1 MKVQIVYLSSEDDA
15 NSTRD
20 MLGWVQAT
28 RVVLVWPDQ
37 GRVLTHRL
45 ELVKIQ
51 RFAKQRNLQIG
62 LLTFDSEVRQNA
74 QELCFPIFDS
84 LEDLPESRWE
94 IKPPKSIQDSEE
106 TLSRYTRPPVQ
117 QLKEKTPAWA
127 ENIRSRNI
135 RLPAGFIIGISLLLL
150 IFVVPS
156 AEINLSPTG
165 TGKILP
171 ISVDLLSEAD
181 FESEVGKIQAERYS
195 IDVVGSTTISTS
207 GWSRVPKSPAQGLVI
222 FENHTE
228 DLLNIPLHT
237 VLWTSGSTE
246 QKFRTTT
253 AAELLGGFGAKV
265 EIAVEAIA
273 SGAEGNVPAYSIS
286 AIEGPLGLLISVS
299 NPRALKGGIDELHP
313 TATQRDLDDLEEQLL
328 DELFLL
334 ATNEIGSNL
343 QENQVI
349 VEDGIWL
356 ERIIDQEYNHT
367 PGEIADE
374 LTMEMEVSV
383 VMLVYHEPD
392 LERFILNEMSHDL
405 PVGIEVIPTSL
416 SYEVQTEPSGLTDG
430 RWGLSIQAEV
440 ETYDTLDF
448 RDIKTM
454 IFGRTPESAVRIL
467 GDTAPHLIGSQI
479 TLYPSWM
486 PILPFWTERIQ
497 LHWDWE

>member
-1 MKVQIVYLSSEDDA
+1 MKVQIVYLSSADDA

-20 MLGWVQAT
+20 MLGWVQAA
-28 RVVLVWPDQ
+28 RVLLVWPDQ
-37 GRVLTHRL
+37 GRILTDRL

-74 QELCFPIFDS
+74 QELGFPIFDS

-94 IKPPKSIQDSEE
+94 LRPPKSIQDSEE
-106 TLSRYTRPPVQ
+106 TLSRYTRLPVQ
-117 QLKEKTPAWA
+117 QLNEKTPAWA
-127 ENIRSRNI
+127 ENIISRSI
-135 RLPAGFIIGISLLLL
+135 RLPAGLVFGISLLLF

-165 TGKILP
+165 TRNILP
-171 ISVDLLSEAD
+171 MSVDLYSEGD
-181 FESEVGKIQAERYS
+181 FEGELGIIRAERYGL
-195 IDVVGSTTISTS
+195 DVVGSTTISTS
-207 GWSRVPKSPAQGLVI
+207 GWTRVPISPAQGVVI

-228 DLLNIPLHT
+228 DPVNIPLHT
-237 VLWTSGSTE
+237 VVRTSGSIG
-246 QKFRTTT
+246 QKFRTSNT
-253 AAELLGGFGAKV
+253 AKLPGGFGAKV
-265 EIAVEAIA
+265 EIAVEAI
-273 SGAEGNVPAYSIS
+273 SFGAEGNVPAFSIS

-299 NPRALKGGIDELHP
+299 NPRALKGGVDQLHP
-313 TATQRDLDDLEEQLL
+313 SATQSDLDDLEEQLL

-334 ATNEIGSNL
+334 ASNEIGSNL

-356 ERIIDQEYNHT
+356 ERVIDQEYSHK

-383 VMLVYHEPD
+383 VMLVYHEFD

-405 PVGIEVIPTSL
+405 PVGVEVIPTSL
-416 SYEVQTEPSGLTDG
+416 SYEVQTEQSGLTDG

-454 IFGRTPESAVRIL
+454 IFGRTLESAVRIL
-467 GDTAPHLIGSQI
+467 GDKAPHLIGTQI
-479 TLYPSWM
+479 TLNPSWM
-486 PILPFWTERIQ
+486 PILPFWKERIQ

>member
-28 RVVLVWPDQ
+28 RVLLVWPDR
-37 GRVLTHRL
+37 GRILTDRL
-45 ELVKIQ
+45 ELFKIQ

-62 LLTFDSEVRQNA
+62 LLTFDSDVRQNA
-74 QELCFPIFDS
+74 QELSFPIFDS

-106 TLSRYTRPPVQ
+106 ALSRYTRPPVQ
-117 QLKEKTPAWA
+117 QLKDITPAWV
-127 ENIRSRNI
+127 ENIRSRNT
-135 RLPAGFIIGISLLLL
+135 RLPAGLIFGISLLLL
-150 IFVVPS
+150 IFIVPS

-165 TGKILP
+165 SGKFLP
-171 ISVDLLSEAD
+171 ISVDLYSEAD
-181 FESEVGKIQAERYS
+181 LESELGKIRAEEYGV
-195 IDVVGSTTISTS
+195 DVGGSATISTS
-207 GWSRVPKSPAQGLVI
+207 GWTRIPKSPAQGAVI

-228 DLLNIPLHT
+228 DPISIPLHT
-237 VLWTSGSTE
+237 VLWTSGSLV

-253 AAELLGGFGAKV
+253 TAELLGGFGAKV
-265 EIAVEAIA
+265 EIAVEAIT
-273 SGAEGNVPAYSIS
+273 SGAEGNVPANSIS
-286 AIEGPLGLLISVS
+286 AIERPLGLLVSVS
-299 NPRALKGGIDELHP
+299 NPRAFKGGVDELHP
-313 TATQRDLDDLEEQLL
+313 TATQSDLDDLEEQLL

-334 ATNEIGSNL
+334 ASNEIGSNL
-343 QENQVI
+343 QENLVI

-356 ERIIDQEYNHT
+356 ERVIDREYNHK

-383 VMLVYHEPD
+383 VMLVYHELD
-392 LERFILNEMSHDL
+392 LERFILNEMSQEL
-405 PVGIEVIPTSL
+405 PVGVEVIPSSL
-416 SYEVQTEPSGLTDG
+416 SYKVQTEPSGSTEG

-448 RDIKTM
+448 RDVKTM
-454 IFGRTPESAVRIL
+454 IFGRTPESALRIL
-467 GDTAPHLIGSQI
+467 GDTAPHLIGSKI

-486 PILPFWTERIQ
+486 PILPFWTQRIQ
-497 LHWDWE
+497 LHWNWE

>member
-1 MKVQIVYLSSEDDA
+1 
-15 NSTRD
+15 

-28 RVVLVWPDQ
+28 RVLLVWPDQ
-37 GRVLTHRL
+37 GRILTDRL

-62 LLTFDSEVRQNA
+62 LLTFDSDVRQNA
-74 QELCFPIFDS
+74 QELSFPIFDS

-106 TLSRYTRPPVQ
+106 ALSRYTRPPVQ
-117 QLKEKTPAWA
+117 QLREHTPPWV

-135 RLPAGFIIGISLLLL
+135 RLPAGLIFGISLLLL
-150 IFVVPS
+150 IFIVPS
-156 AEINLSPTG
+156 AEINLSVRG
-165 TGKILP
+165 AGKFLP
-171 ISVDLLSEAD
+171 ISVELYSEAD
-181 FESEVGKIQAERYS
+181 LESELGKIRAERLGV
-195 IDVVGSTTISTS
+195 DVVGSATISTS
-207 GWSRVPKSPAQGLVI
+207 GWTRVPKSPAQGVVI

-228 DLLNIPLHT
+228 DPVNIPLHT
-237 VLWTSGSTE
+237 VLWSSSGSKG

-253 AAELLGGFGAKV
+253 TAELQGGFGVKV
-265 EIAVEAIA
+265 ELAVEAVTA
-273 SGAEGNVPAYSIS
+273 GAEGNVPANSIS

-299 NPRALKGGIDELHP
+299 NPRALKGAVDELHP
-313 TATQRDLDDLEEQLL
+313 TATQSDLDDLEEQLL
-328 DELFLL
+328 DELLLL
-334 ATNEIGSNL
+334 ASNEIGSNL

-356 ERIIDQEYNHT
+356 ERVIDKQYNHT

-383 VMLVYHEPD
+383 LMLVYHELD
-392 LERFILNEMSHDL
+392 LERFILNEMSQDL
-405 PVGIEVIPTSL
+405 PVGVEVIPTSL
-416 SYEVQTEPSGLTDG
+416 SYEVQTEPAGSNDG

-448 RDIKTM
+448 RGIKTM

-467 GDTAPHLIGSQI
+467 GDASPHLIGSQI

-486 PILPFWTERIQ
+486 PILPLWTERIQ